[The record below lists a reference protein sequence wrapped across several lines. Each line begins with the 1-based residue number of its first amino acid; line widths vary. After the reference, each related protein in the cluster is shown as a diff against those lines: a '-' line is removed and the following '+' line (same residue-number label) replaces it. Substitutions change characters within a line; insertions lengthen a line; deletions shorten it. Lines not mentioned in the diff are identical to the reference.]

1 MKLTVITLLALFL
14 ASCRTSSETFN
25 RQEELNRETFER
37 LTIQQQNTSSVLDSI
52 LSRYKATILKTERIY
67 SCPDSTGSQ
76 AIISE
81 TEYKVDL
88 EGEKQTITAKNKNQN
103 SALINDKTEQVTDR
117 ISEARDKETDSRL
130 FKPPS
135 WLVAAFFIILVISVF
150 LYCRKRFVH

>member
-1 MKLTVITLLALFL
+1 MRLTIIVLLALFL
-14 ASCRTSSETFN
+14 TGCRTSSETFN

-52 LSRYKATILKTERIY
+52 LFRYKATILKTERIY
-67 SCPDSTGSQ
+67 SCPDSTDSQ

>member
-1 MKLTVITLLALFL
+1 MRLTVIVLLALFL
-14 ASCRTSSETFN
+14 TGCRTSSETFN

-52 LSRYKATILKTERIY
+52 LFRYKATILKTERIY
-67 SCPDSTGSQ
+67 SCPDSTDSQ

>member
-1 MKLTVITLLALFL
+1 MRLTVIVLLALFL
-14 ASCRTSSETFN
+14 TGCRTSSETFN

-52 LSRYKATILKTERIY
+52 LFRYKATILKTERIY
-67 SCPDSTGSQ
+67 SCPDSTDSQ

-88 EGEKQTITAKNKNQN
+88 EGEKQTITTKNKNQN

>member
-1 MKLTVITLLALFL
+1 MKLTIITLFALLLAG
-14 ASCRTSSETFN
+14 CRTSSETFN
-25 RQEELNRETFER
+25 RQEEINRETLER
-37 LTIQQQNTSSVLDSI
+37 LTIQQQTSSSVLDSI

-67 SCPDSTGSQ
+67 SRPDSTGSQ

-88 EGEKQTITAKNKNQN
+88 EGEKQTITAKKKDQN
-103 SALINDKTEQVTDR
+103 TDLINDKTEQVTDR

-135 WLVAAFFIILVISVF
+135 WLVASFFIILVISIF

>member
-1 MKLTVITLLALFL
+1 MKLTIITFSVLFL
-14 ASCRTSSETFN
+14 TGCRTSSETSN
-25 RQEELNRETFER
+25 RQKEINQETVER
-37 LTIQQQNTSSVLDSI
+37 LTIQQQKTSSVLDSI

-67 SCPDSTGSQ
+67 SLPDSTGSQ

-88 EGEKQTITAKNKNQN
+88 EGERQTITTRNNDQN
-103 SALINDKTEQVTDR
+103 TNLTGDKTENDAVR
-117 ISEARDKETDSRL
+117 INEARDKETDSRL

-135 WLVAAFFIILVISVF
+135 WLVAAFFIILVISIF